1 MVESYLLDYSAQDPQ
16 TAPAE
21 TEPVREAV
29 TVVTG
34 ATESLGRALASEFA
48 SAGHTLVLVSANEDG
63 LQHLAEELCDDHAV
77 TVHAHACDLALI
89 GGRVSLASALQD
101 AGLDVEFLINAAG
114 AQMDAPLKTAV
125 HDDVMRLVDLN
136 VRATTALT
144 RRFLPGMI
152 ARGRG
157 GILSVAAMGAPVA
170 DASGTAER
178 AAHAYIL
185 SFTRALAQETR
196 RTGVRVSVLAPGP
209 VATPETADAPPPAAM
224 SAEAIAKSAY
234 TNFYMGQ
241 RVIVPG
247 LLNMFN
253 AALFRMLP
261 QAITRA
267 YAGWLLGRGERP
279 GNAEE
284 RMPRDR

>member
-157 GILSVAAMGAPVA
+157 GILSVAAMGAPPMPISCRSPARSPRRRVGPA
-170 DASGTAER
+170 CGSRCWPPARSR
-178 AAHAYIL
+178 HL
-185 SFTRALAQETR
+185 RRLTR
-196 RTGVRVSVLAPGP
+196 R
-209 VATPETADAPPPAAM
+209 
-224 SAEAIAKSAY
+224 
-234 TNFYMGQ
+234 
-241 RVIVPG
+241 
-247 LLNMFN
+247 
-253 AALFRMLP
+253 
-261 QAITRA
+261 
-267 YAGWLLGRGERP
+267 RP
-279 GNAEE
+279 
-284 RMPRDR
+284 RR